1 MGGLE
6 REKII
11 EKLEIVGEFP
21 YYLYEK
27 FVGDR
32 QSVLEK
38 MRSTNQFGILV
49 SG

>member
-27 FVGDR
+27 LKIVGDR

-38 MRSTNQFGILV
+38 MR
-49 SG
+49 